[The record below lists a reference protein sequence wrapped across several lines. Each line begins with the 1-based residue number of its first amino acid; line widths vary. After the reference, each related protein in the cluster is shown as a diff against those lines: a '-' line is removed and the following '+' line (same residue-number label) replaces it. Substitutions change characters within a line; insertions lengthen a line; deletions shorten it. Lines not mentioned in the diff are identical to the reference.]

1 MIASLTST
9 IGSTVGYGTATLVVS
24 PSPEGV
30 AAITDFILSSEEST
44 EPDEP
49 STLIPSM
56 EESTGIVLFEKT
68 TGRASLIVALLSC
81 AEIDRSNPEAAR
93 SSEKRARVV
102 VFIFKSDR
110 ETL

>member
-1 MIASLTST
+1 MLVSLTST
-9 IGSTVGYGTATLVVS
+9 IGSTLGYGTATPVEL
-24 PSPEGV
+24 PSPEGA
-30 AAITDFILSSEEST
+30 AAITDIVLSSEGST
-44 EPDEP
+44 KPDEP
-49 STLIPSM
+49 SALIPSKA
-56 EESTGIVLFEKT
+56 ESTGIVWFKKT

-93 SSEKRARVV
+93 SSERRARVV